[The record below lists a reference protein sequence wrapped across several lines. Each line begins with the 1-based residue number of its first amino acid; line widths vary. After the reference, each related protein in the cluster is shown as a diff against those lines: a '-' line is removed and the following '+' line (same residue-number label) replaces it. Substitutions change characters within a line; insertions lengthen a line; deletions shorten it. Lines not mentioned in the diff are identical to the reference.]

1 MELLREPKTQLNP
14 ALKCFA
20 SRDKMYPEVKKIAND
35 LTTEL
40 HNLLDKATNNSKDKA
55 VEDRLNALLMLIGL
69 KKDDDEVKIM
79 HEQLNNHY
87 ETGAI
92 AREYQNLSNAFGKN
106 SLIINMAHELPIS
119 AKIELDSKK
128 IAEDMKVDYKR
139 SSLQED
145 KMYLVGKD
153 GLEVETNLLKF
164 LKSNKWFA

>member
-1 MELLREPKTQLNP
+1 MELLREQKTQLNP
-14 ALKCFA
+14 ALKCFTL
-20 SRDKMYPEVKKIAND
+20 RDKMHPEVKKIAND

-40 HNLLDKATNNSKDKA
+40 HNLLDKAVNNKDKA
-55 VEDRLNALLMLIGL
+55 IEDRLNALLMLIGL
-69 KKDDDEVKIM
+69 KRDDDEVKIM

-92 AREYQNLSNAFGKN
+92 AREYQDLTNVFGKN
-106 SLIINMAHELPIS
+106 SLVINMAHKLPIS
-119 AKIELDSKK
+119 ARIELDNKK

-164 LKSNKWFA
+164 LKSNKWFV